1 MPLFIFGLPR
11 TGTTV
16 LYNLLAQDPKHRVP
30 LGWEVNERLASYADR
45 FDLRS

>member
-1 MPLFIFGLPR
+1 MPVFIFGLPR

-30 LGWEVNERLASYADR
+30 LGWEVNERLAS
-45 FDLRS
+45 